1 MIIKFR
7 LKNNGEMLMF
17 KENYIIN
24 GKIILETGLHVGDS
38 KDSIEIGVID
48 NPIIRDRISGLPYI
62 PGSSLKGKLRS
73 LLELNDKESTANV
86 LMNKGEPSTDA
97 NCKAARIF
105 GSSPTGKNKPN
116 FPTRVI
122 VRDSFPTD
130 ESIEKWDEKEDV
142 VRGAEVKYEN
152 TINRITSAANPRP
165 TERIPKESE
174 FNFEIILS
182 VYDSHEGAGDIEPFD
197 GDDGKEN
204 LLGLFEAMLLLGDS
218 YLGASGSRGYGQI
231 KFDEITLKKRDQDYY
246 KEKLSEETIVENLS
260 IIETIEKIK
269 AEIN

>member
-1 MIIKFR
+1 
-7 LKNNGEMLMF
+7 MF

-73 LLELNDKESTANV
+73 LLELNDKESTENVIAN
-86 LMNKGEPSTDA
+86 MGNPSSDA
-97 NCKAARIF
+97 NCKAAKIF
-105 GSSPTGKNKPN
+105 GASPTEKNKPN

-122 VRDSFPTD
+122 VRDSFPTPK
-130 ESIEKWDEKEDV
+130 SIEKWKEKEDV
-142 VRGAEVKYEN
+142 FRGAEVKYEN

-174 FNFEIILS
+174 FNFEIIMS
-182 VYDSHEGAGDIEPFD
+182 VYDSHGGTDDIKSFE

-204 LLGLFEAMLLLGDS
+204 LLGVFEAMLLLEDN
-218 YLGASGSRGYGQI
+218 YLGGSGSRGNGQI
-231 KFDEITLKKRDQDYY
+231 KFDKITLKKRDQKYY
-246 KEKLSEETIVENLS
+246 KEKHDDETI
-260 IIETIEKIK
+260 IEGASLIDVVEKIK
-269 AEIN
+269 AI

>member
-1 MIIKFR
+1 
-7 LKNNGEMLMF
+7 MF

-62 PGSSLKGKLRS
+62 PGSSIKGKLRS
-73 LLELNDKESTANV
+73 LLELNDKESSENV
-86 LMNKGEPSTDA
+86 IKNKGDPSSDA
-97 NCKAARIF
+97 NCKAAKIF
-105 GSSPTGKNKPN
+105 GTSPTSKTKPN

-122 VRDSFPTD
+122 VRDSFPTK
-130 ESIEKWDEKEDV
+130 ESIEKWEEKEDV

-174 FNFEIILS
+174 FDFEIILS
-182 VYDSHEGAGDIEPFD
+182 VYTGHEGAGDIEAFE

-204 LLGLFEAMLLLGDS
+204 LLGLFESMLLLEDN

-231 KFDEITLKKRDQDYY
+231 KFDKITLKKRDQKYY
-246 KEKLSEETIVENLS
+246 KEKHDDETI
-260 IIETIEKIK
+260 IEDASLIDAVEKIK
-269 AEIN
+269 AI